1 MTSILRK
8 AHLLSTA
15 FGLVMVA
22 AAGFQTAGVALVVA
36 MVSAVAVLAGIALRV
51 AATIAVLLAA
61 AAIVISDAAP
71 MLAALAGLSAACYL
85 VLRYTE
91 AGLAGVIGA
100 SAPALLAALG
110 FTFVGVLAASFP
122 FELPWLPLLAPLA
135 VLGIYVLA
143 TRPFY
148 QAGEGELELSS
159 KS

>member
-1 MTSILRK
+1 MTKILRK

-22 AAGFQTAGVALVVA
+22 AAGFQTTGPALILA
-36 MVSAVAVLAGIALRV
+36 MLATAAVLAGITLRIG
-51 AATIAVLLAA
+51 ATAAVLLAA
-61 AAIVISDAAP
+61 AAIVVSDAP
-71 MLAALAGLSAACYL
+71 PIFAALAGLSAACYL

-91 AGLAGVIGA
+91 GA
-100 SAPALLAALG
+100 STRVLGASTRGMIAALG

-135 VLGIYVLA
+135 VFGIYVLA

-148 QAGEGELELSS
+148 LAGEGRLEISS
-159 KS
+159 RS

>member
-1 MTSILRK
+1 MTNILRR

-22 AAGFQTAGVALVVA
+22 AAGFQTTGPALVLA
-36 MVSAVAVLAGIALRV
+36 MLAAATVLVGIGFRV
-51 AATIAVLLAA
+51 AATAAVLLAA
-61 AAIVISDAAP
+61 AAIVVSDAPP

-91 AGLAGVIGA
+91 GGSTRVLGA
-100 SAPALLAALG
+100 SAPAMVAALG

-135 VLGIYVLA
+135 VLGIYALA
-143 TRPFY
+143 TRPFF
-148 QAGEGELELSS
+148 QAGEGRLEISS
-159 KS
+159 RS

>member
-1 MTSILRK
+1 MTSVLRK

-22 AAGFQTAGVALVVA
+22 AAGLQTAGAALILA
-36 MVSAVAVLAGIALRV
+36 MLAAASVLAGIPFRI
-51 AATIAVLLAA
+51 AATVAVLSAA
-61 AAIVISDAAP
+61 AAIVVSDAPP

-91 AGLAGVIGA
+91 GGSTRVLGA
-100 SAPALLAALG
+100 SAPAMVAALG

-135 VLGIYVLA
+135 VVGIYVLA

-148 QAGEGELELSS
+148 QAGEGQLEISS
-159 KS
+159 RS

>member
-1 MTSILRK
+1 MTKILRR

-15 FGLVMVA
+15 FGLMMVA
-22 AAGFQTAGVALVVA
+22 AAGFQTAGPALILA
-36 MVSAVAVLAGIALRV
+36 MLAAAMVLAGIPLRI
-51 AATIAVLLAA
+51 AATLAVLSAA
-61 AAIVISDAAP
+61 AAIVVSDAPP

-91 AGLAGVIGA
+91 GGSTRVLGA
-100 SAPALLAALG
+100 SAPAMVAALG

-148 QAGEGELELSS
+148 QAGEGKLEISS
-159 KS
+159 KF